1 MTAAHLAAVIVAT
14 VACATDLRSRRI
26 PNLLTFTAA
35 ALGIAVG
42 SWTGGPDGAMTS
54 SAGWLAGLA
63 IFFVPFALRGLG
75 GGDVKLLA
83 ALGAWVGPTDVVWV
97 ALYTGIAGGF
107 LALGTALANGYLRT
121 AFANIRRLIAHWRA
135 EGVTAMPELTLE
147 RSAAPKLAYALPI
160 LCGTVVMTWLH

>member
-1 MTAAHLAAVIVAT
+1 MPAAHLAAVIVAT

-26 PNLLTFTAA
+26 PNVLTLSAA
-35 ALGIAVG
+35 ALGMAT
-42 SWTGGPDGAMTS
+42 SAWTGGPEAAMTS
-54 SAGWLAGLA
+54 SAGWITGLA

-83 ALGAWVGPTDVVWV
+83 ALGAWVGPTDVIWV
-97 ALYTGIAGGF
+97 ALYTGVAGGL
-107 LALGTALANGYLRT
+107 LAIGTALANGYLRT
-121 AFANIRRLIAHWRA
+121 ALANIRLLIAHWRVA
-135 EGVTAMPELTLE
+135 GVTAMPELTLE